1 FRIRII
7 SRHPQAIL
15 ESHYIPVHIPLL
27 QLLRCYKFFRM
38 ENDIDHP
45 NHEVISQ
52 CTAPQASS
60 SNMPPSHLPFEVIVK
75 ILNHLVRLSVI
86 SNSRN
91 PHLLACSLV
100 SCAWLGAMRE
110 HMWDSE
116 WFRVPRTER
125 HLTALKLLCASPSCS
140 LRLDKVVDIYADP
153 WNPLTTPFFEWC
165 PAFFTG
171 LNRIDVRV
179 QIVAPRH
186 TTLQNGIFAGLLALK
201 SLLMYDIHFASIN
214 DFYDL
219 LLSVKGLEYL
229 KCRRVY
235 LDDEETEEPDKLLMK
250 SSIRTLD
257 IDFDSFS
264 ALFYRRVALTGLQE
278 LEFEQPFFRNIPQNY
293 SDDRRWEDIGD
304 MLAYAGRRLV
314 KLKLH
319 LVGKIGFCESLMH
332 IGRVA
337 ILIPDSFHQQVVYKP
352 PSIYL

>member
-1 FRIRII
+1 
-7 SRHPQAIL
+7 
-15 ESHYIPVHIPLL
+15 
-27 QLLRCYKFFRM
+27 
-38 ENDIDHP
+38 
-45 NHEVISQ
+45 
-52 CTAPQASS
+52 
-60 SNMPPSHLPFEVIVK
+60 MPPSHLPFEVIVK

-179 QIVAPRH
+179 QIVALRH

-235 LDDEETEEPDKLLMK
+235 LDDEEMEEPDKLLMK